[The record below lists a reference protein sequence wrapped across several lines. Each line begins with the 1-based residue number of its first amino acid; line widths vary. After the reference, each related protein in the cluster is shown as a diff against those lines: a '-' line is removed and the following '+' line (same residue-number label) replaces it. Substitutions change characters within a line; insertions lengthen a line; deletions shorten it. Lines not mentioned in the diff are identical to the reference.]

1 MKVTYRVKPRTSYV
15 VTRTL
20 EGEGNLGAGEVGTF
34 NSEIEAYNAA
44 LAFATRETALAQPP
58 DIVVGPDGAEWQRKT
73 GRWSTD
79 PSAE

>member
-1 MKVTYRVKPRTSYV
+1 MRKVTYGVKLQTSYV
-15 VTRTL
+15 VTRDS
-20 EGEGNLGAGEVGTF
+20 LGHIGTF
-34 NSEIEAYNAA
+34 DSEIEAYNAA